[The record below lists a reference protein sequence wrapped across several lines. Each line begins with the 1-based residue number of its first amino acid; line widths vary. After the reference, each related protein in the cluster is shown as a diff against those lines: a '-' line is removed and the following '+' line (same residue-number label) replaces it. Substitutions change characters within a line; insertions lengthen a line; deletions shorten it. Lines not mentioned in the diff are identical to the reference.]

1 MNFSMHLQSLCVM
14 MILYRIPT
22 NSFKGLKTVW
32 FPGLLFCRMDDIGT
46 NLFGPIFT
54 SEPKNGMISAEHLA
68 RSCIELWNPIDRL
81 YRRIISA

>member
-14 MILYRIPT
+14 MILYRILTTHSTAWKP
-22 NSFKGLKTVW
+22 FGFRV
-32 FPGLLFCRMDDIGT
+32 FFFCRKGDINAKT
-46 NLFGPIFT
+46 FCSIFT
-54 SEPKNGMISAEHLA
+54 FVSQNGMISAEHLA